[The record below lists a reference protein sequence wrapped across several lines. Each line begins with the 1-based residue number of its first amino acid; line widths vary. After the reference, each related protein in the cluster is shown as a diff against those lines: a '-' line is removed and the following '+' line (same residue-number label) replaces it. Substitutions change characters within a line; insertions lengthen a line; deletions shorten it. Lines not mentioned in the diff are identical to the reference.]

1 MVELCRKV
9 FFYISWYLPLKNSTF
24 VENLKD
30 LLSKSVA
37 NKWLNCWKKT
47 RSFSRNSDI
56 YKCWLRTNLVICYFV
71 LVCRDVLNSGVSSF
85 GSNFNLI
92 WYWIYEWNIF
102 RVDTLSINVWNILNL
117 KKINLGLQYKND
129 TEVPWSN
136 FTDRTHF
143 F

>member
-102 RVDTLSINVWNILNL
+102 RVDTLSKNVWNILNF

-129 TEVPWSN
+129 KEVPWSN
-136 FTDRTHF
+136 FIDGTHF